1 MPQRPRAALEV
12 LGPGMRVLG
21 PHGVRPQDG
30 FVPCASFG
38 FHFLYQSSYR
48 VLPLLLLQSSP
59 TRQGR
64 HLQLHRLGP
73 LLGEAPPRSCHV
85 LTPPLAPALRPV
97 EPREQSPRR
106 PQPLRQ
112 TRESRPLGASL
123 HQPLFHS
130 MGQHVAQ
137 SSHQR
142 RVVQHRLR
150 RVTPLPEAATPV
162 GLWGLPWQPHDARR
176 NAHTRP
182 HRRPEAE
189 QSQSSRGS
197 GWHALSNGSFALYAS
212 FRSAAWFPAWNSG
225 NMLRRSRMTG
235 RASPAP
241 ARSLEASSFSA
252 FSSSPPTLAP
262 RSRACRRSS
271 ASFARTSR

>member
-73 LLGEAPPRSCHV
+73 LLGEAPPRSCPV

-97 EPREQSPRR
+97 EPRGKSPRR
-106 PQPLRQ
+106 EARPVAPPPPQPLF
-112 TRESRPLGASL
+112 P
-123 HQPLFHS
+123 S

-197 GWHALSNGSFALYAS
+197 GWPALSNGSFALYAS

-235 RASPAP
+235 RASPASAP
-241 ARSLEASSFSA
+241 SHEGSSFSA
-252 FSSSPPTLAP
+252 FSSSPPPFAP
-262 RSRACRRSS
+262 RSRGCRRSS